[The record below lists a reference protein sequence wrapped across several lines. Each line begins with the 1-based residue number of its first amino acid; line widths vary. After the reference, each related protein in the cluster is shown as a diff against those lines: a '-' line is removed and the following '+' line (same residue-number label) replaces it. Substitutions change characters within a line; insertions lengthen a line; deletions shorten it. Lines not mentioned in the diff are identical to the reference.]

1 MPFRK
6 MQRRKYP
13 PRLWELRGYPG
24 SGKSTFAAQ
33 MRAPIL
39 PIDADGRFAEV
50 LHLVEGD
57 AYQLSDEAADHT
69 NVRRIADLLEANMV
83 GSDVSTIVLD
93 SLTTI
98 IAPLV
103 TKAIQA
109 NDAGENRNRVAAFKE
124 KALAMR
130 LLQDS
135 LTRYGTDVLWI
146 YHIHDGRDS
155 KGNPVTRSTISETE
169 LARLMRSVN
178 LKLEI
183 VVAQGRRG
191 IKVVWARRGR
201 SGMVLWDE
209 TGCWREMPE
218 KIEQAVYDG
227 LSEEERQRLE
237 RGEPVVFPSPE
248 VALAWAV
255 ESGAFDDE
263 VHARNAYDKLKEEH
277 QPRTAY
283 EMAALWIGEVQRRAK
298 GAQAQ
303 SPPIEAPVARMGS
316 RQSRIAE
323 PDEPYEMD
331 LASNEPSGDMQS
343 SVAAESDD
351 SDEAAVVSN
360 RRDGKLEGVARAG
373 TEAEVAGPE
382 AADTGPEAAVVSS
395 QAASDDEVN
404 GNIFWKR
411 YYEYQ
416 RAGKLDN
423 RARTQ
428 SPLKEAIDHQNWV
441 EAWQTMHGLLVEP
454 QTSS

>member
-1 MPFRK
+1 MPFKK
-6 MQRRKYP
+6 MQRRHYP

-39 PIDADGRFAEV
+39 PIDADGRFTEV

-69 NVRRIADLLEANMV
+69 DVRRIAELLEANMV
-83 GSDVSTIVLD
+83 GSDVATVVLD

-109 NDAGENRNRVAAFKE
+109 NDAGENRNRIAAFKE

-155 KGNPVTRSTISETE
+155 KGNPVTRATISETE

-183 VVAQGRRG
+183 VAAEGRRG

-209 TGCWREMPE
+209 TGCWRGMPD

-227 LSEEERQRLE
+227 LTGEERQRLE

-298 GAQAQ
+298 DAQLKSRTVDLAVTDAGAR
-303 SPPIEAPVARMGS
+303 SPAS
-316 RQSRIAE
+316 AE
-323 PDEPYEMD
+323 PAGGHAATLSSEDNPADMPSAVTVEP
-331 LASNEPSGDMQS
+331 
-343 SVAAESDD
+343 DD
-351 SDEAAVVSN
+351 SDAVSLLSN
-360 RRDGKLEGVARAG
+360 GLEHEGQETLPVNL
-373 TEAEVAGPE
+373 EP
-382 AADTGPEAAVVSS
+382 AADG
-395 QAASDDEVN
+395 EVD

-416 RAGKLDN
+416 RAGRLDGKA
-423 RARTQ
+423 RAQ
-428 SPLKEAIDHQNWV
+428 SPLKEAIDQQDWV
-441 EAWQTMHGLLVEP
+441 EAWQTMHALLVKSQGVPDKVTERLYSRP
-454 QTSS
+454 EG

>member
-1 MPFRK
+1 MPFKK

-24 SGKSTFAAQ
+24 GGKSTFAAQ

-39 PIDADGRFAEV
+39 PIDADGRFSEV
-50 LHLVEGD
+50 LHLVDGD
-57 AYQLSDEAADHT
+57 AYQLSDEPADHT

-83 GSDVSTIVLD
+83 GSDVATVVLD

-155 KGNPVTRSTISETE
+155 KGNAVTRSTISETE

-183 VVAQGRRG
+183 VMAEGRRG
-191 IKVVWARRGR
+191 VKVVWARRGR
-201 SGMVLWDE
+201 SGMVLWDD
-209 TGCWREMPE
+209 TGCWRGMPD

-227 LSEEERQRLE
+227 LTEEERQRLE

-255 ESGAFDDE
+255 ETRAFDDE
-263 VHARNAYDKLKEEH
+263 VHARNAYDKLKQEH

-298 GAQAQ
+298 VEQPVSQPVEATTTEVDPQARLTT
-303 SPPIEAPVARMGS
+303 EASSLPKSALPSS
-316 RQSRIAE
+316 R
-323 PDEPYEMD
+323 DEV
-331 LASNEPSGDMQS
+331 EPSKTPTIS
-343 SVAAESDD
+343 
-351 SDEAAVVSN
+351 
-360 RRDGKLEGVARAG
+360 
-373 TEAEVAGPE
+373 PE
-382 AADTGPEAAVVSS
+382 PLSEPPS
-395 QAASDDEVN
+395 SDDEVD

-416 RAGKLDN
+416 RSGRLDTN
-423 RARTQ
+423 ARVQ
-428 SPLKEAIDHQNWV
+428 SPLKEAIDDQDWV
-441 EAWQTMHGLLVEP
+441 GAWQTMHGLLVQP
-454 QTSS
+454 QEGL

>member
-1 MPFRK
+1 MPFKK

-24 SGKSTFAAQ
+24 SGKSTFASQ

-83 GSDVSTIVLD
+83 GSDVATVVLD

-183 VVAQGRRG
+183 VAAEGRRG
-191 IKVVWARRGR
+191 IKVIWARRGR
-201 SGMVLWDE
+201 SGMVLWDD
-209 TGCWREMPE
+209 TGCWRGMPD

-227 LSEEERQRLE
+227 LTEEERQRLE

-255 ESGAFDDE
+255 ESKAFDDE
-263 VHARNAYDKLKEEH
+263 VHARNAYDKLKQDH

-298 GAQAQ
+298 KAQ
-303 SPPIEAPVARMGS
+303 SESQPAEA
-316 RQSRIAE
+316 QW
-323 PDEPYEMD
+323 
-331 LASNEPSGDMQS
+331 
-343 SVAAESDD
+343 AESV
-351 SDEAAVVSN
+351 SSASVVVPA
-360 RRDGKLEGVARAG
+360 D
-373 TEAEVAGPE
+373 GPE
-382 AADTGPEAAVVSS
+382 EAVVSS
-395 QAASDDEVN
+395 SARDDELATTPPAGPQPVVETPEADDGVD

-416 RAGKLDN
+416 RAGRLDG
-423 RARTQ
+423 RARAQ
-428 SPLKEAIDHQNWV
+428 SPLREAIDQQDWV
-441 EAWQTMHGLLVEP
+441 EAWQLMHALLIQPEGVA
-454 QTSS
+454 